1 MNDLRF
7 AIRQLLK
14 NRGFTAVATVT
25 LALGIGATTAIFSVV
40 NGVVLRPLPYPQS
53 ERLVWLAER
62 GLDWSGGALSYPNFV
77 DWRAGQDCFEH
88 FGVYSWTNFTLT
100 GAGDPLRLECVLA
113 SADVFAA
120 LKTPPKVGRYLSPAD
135 DKAGA
140 EPVVLLSH
148 ALWQGRFAADAAVV
162 GRPVTLDGRPHT
174 VIGVMPAGFAFPN
187 AVDCWA
193 PVGPFAANPT
203 WQERGNHPGLLGV
216 ARLKPGVSV
225 DHARAALGA
234 VSGRLAEQYPVSNR
248 NRGAQVEPLLDHE
261 VGEVARAL
269 WTLLV
274 AVALVLF
281 IACANVAN
289 LLLARA
295 AARQKELAVRGA
307 LGASRWRIVRQLL
320 TESIMLAAVGAAGGL
335 LLANWGLRLILALG
349 RDSIPRSAEVGLDG
363 RVLLFSAGLALITG
377 VLFGLAPALHAAGRD
392 AYAGLKEA
400 GRAIA
405 GGRGR
410 LRQVLTAAEVAL
422 TLVLLVGAGLLLR
435 SFYHL
440 TRVNPGFA
448 YERVLTFRTSLPEQK
463 YPSPVE
469 QARFYRDLLA
479 GVRAIP
485 GVQSASLASQLPLDG
500 NSWDTTFI
508 VDGRPEPAPHERP
521 SMEVHLVGP
530 DYFRT
535 MGVPVLRGRP
545 FDDRDDREHLRGS
558 GREREWAAGIN
569 AIVIDEE
576 FARRHFPGEDPMG
589 RRVRLPWGPPAE
601 MPVAT
606 VVGVVGRVREEK
618 LADGAG
624 KVQGYFCCFQIIS
637 GGMAVVVKTTL
648 DPNAVTGGV
657 RRAVA
662 SVDPGQPVFDVRTLD
677 EMRRRSL
684 NGDRMNLAL
693 LCAFAAVALTLAVV
707 GLYGVLAYT
716 VAQQRREIGVRMAL
730 GARRGQVVA
739 LFVGEGMRLTA
750 AGAAIG
756 LGCALASTRLLQ
768 RFLYDVSPMD
778 PLTLASAIAGI
789 GAVALVASLVPAARA
804 AGVEPLAAL
813 RHE

>member
-7 AIRQLLK
+7 AVRQLLK
-14 NRGFTAVATVT
+14 TPGFTAVAVVT

-40 NGVVLRPLPYPQS
+40 NGVVLRPLPYPHSQ
-53 ERLVWLAER
+53 RLVWLAER
-62 GLDWSGGALSYPNFV
+62 GLDWSGGSLSYPNFV

-100 GAGDPLRLECVLA
+100 GAGDPMRLECVLA

-120 LKTPPKVGRYLSPAD
+120 LNVPPRLGRYLSPED
-135 DKAGA
+135 DRAGA
-140 EPVVLLSH
+140 QPVVVLSH

-162 GRPVTLDGRPHT
+162 GRPVNLDGRPYT
-174 VIGVMPAGFAFPN
+174 VVGVMPAGFAFPN

-193 PVGPFAANPT
+193 PVAPFTANPT

-216 ARLKPGVSV
+216 ARLKPGITVNQ
-225 DHARAALGA
+225 ARAALGA
-234 VSGRLAEQYPVSNR
+234 VADRLAVQYPASNK
-248 NRGAQVEPLLDHE
+248 NRGAQIEPLLDHE
-261 VGEVARAL
+261 VGEVKRAL
-269 WTLLV
+269 WTLLG
-274 AVALVLF
+274 AVGLVLF

-289 LLLARA
+289 LLLARS
-295 AARQKELAVRGA
+295 AARRQELAVRGA
-307 LGASRWRIVRQLL
+307 LGASRWHIVRQLL
-320 TESIMLAAVGAAGGL
+320 TESVVLAAVGAAGGL

-349 RDSIPRSAEVGLDG
+349 RDSIPRVAEVGIDG
-363 RVLLFSAGLALITG
+363 RVLAFSAGLALATG
-377 VLFGLAPALHAAGRD
+377 LLFGLAPAWQAVKRD

-400 GRAIA
+400 GRGIA
-405 GGRGR
+405 GRRGR
-410 LRQVLTAAEVAL
+410 LRQALTVAQVAL
-422 TLVLLVGAGLLLR
+422 TLVLLVGAGVLLR
-435 SFYHL
+435 SFQHL
-440 TRVNPGFA
+440 TRVNPGFS
-448 YERVLTFRTSLPEQK
+448 YERVLTFRTSLPERK

-469 QARFYRDLLA
+469 QARFYRALLEE
-479 GVRAIP
+479 VRAIP

-508 VDGRPEPAPHERP
+508 VDGRLEPPPHERP

-545 FDDRDDREHLRGS
+545 LDDRDDREHLRGS
-558 GREREWAAGIN
+558 GRERDWAAGIN
-569 AIVIDEE
+569 AIVVDEE
-576 FARRHFPGEDPMG
+576 FARRHFPGEDPVG

-618 LADGAG
+618 LSDSAG
-624 KVQGYFCCFQIIS
+624 KVQGYFSSLQVVN

-648 DPNAVTGGV
+648 EPAAVTGAV

-662 SVDPGQPVFDVRTLD
+662 SVDPEQPVFDVRTLA
-677 EMRRRSL
+677 EMRHRSL
-684 NGDRMNLAL
+684 DGERLNLAL
-693 LCAFAAVALTLAVV
+693 LCVFAAAALALAVV

-716 VAQQRREIGVRMAL
+716 VARQRREIGVRIAL
-730 GARRGQVVA
+730 GARRRQVVA

-756 LGCALASTRLLQ
+756 LACALASTRLLQ
-768 RFLYDVSPMD
+768 RFLYDVSPLD
-778 PLTLASAIAGI
+778 PLTLASAVAGI

-804 AGVEPLAAL
+804 AAVEPLSAL